1 MHVATSVI
9 EDQPLRA
16 TPAEGETL
24 YEFSQSP
31 LLERQSRQES
41 NARSYPRRIPLALKK
56 ARGLLVEDV
65 EGRTFIDCLAGAGT
79 LALGHNHPVVI
90 EAIRQV
96 LADELPL
103 HTLDLTTPVKDQFVQ
118 DLFGLLPPALAAE
131 AKIQFCGPTGTDAV
145 EAALKLVRTATGRST
160 ILSFQ
165 GGYHGMSQG
174 ALGLMGNLGPK
185 KPLGAVLS
193 TGVQFLPYPY
203 DYRCPFGLGGEAG
216 VKANLHY
223 LENLLND
230 PEGGVQLP
238 AAVIVEVVQG
248 EGGVVPADLDWLRG
262 LRRITEQAGV
272 ALIVDEIQSGFART
286 GRMFAFEH
294 AGIVPDVVVLS
305 KAIGG
310 SLPLAVVVYREWL
323 DKWQPGAHA
332 GTFRGNQM
340 AMAAG
345 SAVMR
350 YLKEHD
356 LAAHAAAMGERLAE
370 HLRILQRDYPQL
382 GDIRGRGADARGR
395 DRRPSGRGGCPRSSA
410 DRRRPGLA
418 GPARVPEARP
428 DPRTGRPP
436 RQRGALPAA
445 ADHRR
450 RTDRRGGPAFRPR
463 PRRGAGRLIFPP
475 GFSLSNARAVLRA
488 AVRSHQEQAMTS
500 VFDRDD
506 IQFQVVV
513 NHEEQY
519 SIWPEYKEIPQGW
532 RAAGKSGLKKDCL
545 AYIEEVWTDM
555 RPLSLRQHMDKA
567 AG

>member
-332 GTFRGNQM
+332 GQ
-340 AMAAG
+340 
-345 SAVMR
+345 S
-350 YLKEHD
+350 H
-356 LAAHAAAMGERLAE
+356 
-370 HLRILQRDYPQL
+370 
-382 GDIRGRGADARGR
+382 
-395 DRRPSGRGGCPRSSA
+395 
-410 DRRRPGLA
+410 RRRPRPGQSRLPHASLHAALRAAGPVPQPRHRCGNPARTAHAGRGLA
-418 GPARVPEARP
+418 ACHRPLSPARR
-428 DPRTGRPP
+428 RST
-436 RQRGALPAA
+436 RGALPAQCA
-445 ADHRR
+445 SAPDPRARR
-450 RTDRRGGPAFRPR
+450 RRSRSNPPGHHAMNHIVLIAAIGLLPTTTVFAQTASAPLIVVEDRGGDSALPYYR
-463 PRRGAGRLIFPP
+463 
-475 GFSLSNARAVLRA
+475 
-488 AVRSHQEQAMTS
+488 
-500 VFDRDD
+500 
-506 IQFQVVV
+506 
-513 NHEEQY
+513 
-519 SIWPEYKEIPQGW
+519 
-532 RAAGKSGLKKDCL
+532 
-545 AYIEEVWTDM
+545 
-555 RPLSLRQHMDKA
+555 
-567 AG
+567 